1 MKNNPS
7 RFDPDTHDAAQAAR
21 QATKAR
27 NLAAA
32 VHDAGLVRRC
42 MDGDES
48 AFTEIV
54 QRHYSRIRALANR
67 ILRNQADAEEVA
79 QDTFIRA
86 HRGLASFRGECS
98 LAVWL
103 YCIALNLARNR
114 YGFNFRRRRHA
125 TVSMETTLVDGSAFS
140 LADTLPD
147 ESAAPRTEVMTSEFI
162 ALVAECMKRLDAS
175 HREILLMRTRLN
187 LSYEEIAVSLN
198 VNIGTVKSRIARAR
212 ECLRALLPQL
222 APEFGRESSVT
233 DFFEYNRA
241 LHAPSLA
248 PA

>member
-1 MKNNPS
+1 MKTNRS
-7 RFDPDTHDAAQAAR
+7 RPEQDTPDAAQAAR

-27 NLAAA
+27 NLVAA
-32 VHDAGLVRRC
+32 VHDSGLVRRC
-42 MDGDES
+42 RDGEEA

-54 QRHYSRIRALANR
+54 QRHYARIRALANR

-103 YCIALNLARNR
+103 HCIALNLARNR
-114 YGFNFRRRRHA
+114 YGFNLRRRRQS
-125 TVSMETTLVDGSAFS
+125 TLSLETTLVEGSTFS

-147 ESAAPRTEVMTSEFI
+147 EASVPRAEVMNNEFI
-162 ALVAECMKRLDAS
+162 SLVAEGMKRLDAC
-175 HREILLMRTRLN
+175 HREILLMRTKLN

-212 ECLRALLPQL
+212 ECLRAMLPQL
-222 APEFGRESSVT
+222 APEFKRDSGVT
-233 DFFEYNRA
+233 DFFEYNRS
-241 LHAPSLA
+241 LHPPTLA
-248 PA
+248 AV